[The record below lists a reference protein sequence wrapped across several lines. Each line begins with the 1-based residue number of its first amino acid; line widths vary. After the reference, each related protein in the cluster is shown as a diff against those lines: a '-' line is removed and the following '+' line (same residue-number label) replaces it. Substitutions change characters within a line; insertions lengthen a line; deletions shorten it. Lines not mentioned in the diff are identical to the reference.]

1 VVIGRQPNPSVLM
14 SSQRPTANDQR
25 PPTTD
30 CISVDQ
36 VIPNSDF
43 SYPDFLYAFMLIGR
57 LSDP

>member
-14 SSQRPTANDQR
+14 SSQRPT
-25 PPTTD
+25 TTD